1 MTTEEAREPI
11 TIAVTGLNA
20 IDSPGPGMAVIR
32 SLREGLPG
40 RIRIIGLSYE
50 SLEPGAY
57 LHDWV
62 DHTYQI
68 PYPSAGTRVLL
79 ERLAHIHDRERLGLL
94 IPNFDA
100 ELPNF
105 IRLAPTLT
113 AMGIASFLPTQEQFD
128 VRAKERLRAFGEA
141 QDLEV
146 PDQRVVQQVDG
157 LVAAAEAL
165 GYPLVVKGRFYEA
178 QVAHTWEQALKA
190 FHQLSARWGLPVIA
204 QRFIRGTEV
213 NVAVLGDGEGNA
225 VSIVPMR
232 KLYIT
237 DKGKAWAGVTLED
250 DALRALAARFAASTR
265 WRGGCELEIMRSDD
279 GRLHIMEVNPRFP
292 AWIYLGAAAG
302 QNQPALLARMALGE
316 SLTPLPAC
324 PAGRMFIRYAWDHV
338 TDISEFQ
345 RLSGFGEL

>member
-1 MTTEEAREPI
+1 MEDL

-62 DHTYQI
+62 DKTYQV
-68 PYPSAGTRVLL
+68 PYPAAGTKVLL
-79 ERLAHIHDRERLGLL
+79 DRIAHIHARERLQLV

-105 IRLAPTLT
+105 IRIAPSLE
-113 AMGIASFLPTQEQFD
+113 AMGIATFLPTKEQFD
-128 VRAKERLRAFGEA
+128 AREKERLRAFGEEHGL
-141 QDLEV
+141 DV
-146 PDQRVVQQVDG
+146 PDERAIHRVDG
-157 LVAAAEAL
+157 LSECAGAF
-165 GYPLVVKGRFYEA
+165 GYPMVVKGRYYEA
-178 QVAHTWEQALKA
+178 IIAHTGEQAAKA
-190 FHQLSARWGLPVIA
+190 FYHLSAKWGLPVIV
-204 QRFIRGTEV
+204 QRFIPGTEI
-213 NVAVLGDGEGNA
+213 NIALLGDGDGNA
-225 VSIVPMR
+225 VSIIPMR

-250 DALRALAARFAASTR
+250 DALTELATRFAASTR
-265 WRGGCELEIMRSDD
+265 WKGGCELEIMRSDD
-279 GRLHIMEVNPRFP
+279 GRLHIMEINPRFP
-292 AWIYLGAAAG
+292 AWIYLSAAAG

-316 SLTPLPAC
+316 KIQPCTSYA
-324 PAGRMFIRYAWDHV
+324 AGKMFIRYAWDHV
-338 TDISEFQ
+338 TDVGEFQ
-345 RLSGFGEL
+345 RLSGLGEL